1 MAEETSKHSEHGM
14 TTEEWQ
20 RFALSLGELQRILE
34 PIKRLHKPR
43 YTVDSPPGKIEK
55 RVFIGGSY
63 ALMPIL
69 REIEDVVVAYG
80 FQPIIAYDFDISE
93 AMTREYTLRLMF
105 QCKYAIFEMTIPN
118 GHLVEYIRGHGFE
131 KINILEVYMAMDE
144 NREPPKTMSVM
155 SWQVNPP
162 PKGYLTI
169 AELREITAAFLTA
182 PRA

>member
-1 MAEETSKHSEHGM
+1 MGNETRRHLEQ
-14 TTEEWQ
+14 EWQ
-20 RFALSLGELQRILE
+20 EYIFTQSLKELQRIFA
-34 PIKRLHKPR
+34 PIKFPHKAK
-43 YTVDSPPGKIEK
+43 YSADSPPGTIEK
-55 RVFIGGSY
+55 RAFIGGNY

-69 REIEDVVVAYG
+69 REIEKVVFAYG
-80 FQPIIAYDFDISE
+80 FQPIIAFDFNIPK
-93 AMTREYTLRLMF
+93 AKTREYTLRLMF

-131 KINILEVYMAMDE
+131 EMNILEVYMAMDE

-169 AELREITAAFLTA
+169 AELKETVAAFLTA
-182 PRA
+182 PRT